1 MDRLLIQDICMYL
14 LDNIDR
20 NVSSDELEQVFH
32 YNKFYLIR
40 QFKEYTG
47 LTPVSFI
54 NECRVYNSIDP
65 LIFTK
70 ETILYIAL
78 NNHFNGLEQYSNK
91 FKNVM
96 GVSPSKFRALFSS
109 LIVLAEKT
117 DDIKEL
123 DLLKDV
129 LGQINEYK
137 EYLMN
142 TEGDLT
148 ILGAEPVEKPKVYQL
163 SKENYKTKNAA

>member
-1 MDRLLIQDICMYL
+1 MDRLLMQEICMYL

-20 NVSSDELEQVFH
+20 NVSSDELEEIFH

-47 LTPVSFI
+47 LTPVSFV

-91 FKNVM
+91 FKNVI
-96 GVSPSKFRALFSS
+96 GISPSKFRTLFSS
-109 LIVLAEKT
+109 LINLAEKT
-117 DDIKEL
+117 NDTQDL
-123 DLLKDV
+123 ALLKDILV
-129 LGQINEYK
+129 QINEYK

-142 TEGDLT
+142 TNGDLT
-148 ILGAEPVEKPKVYQL
+148 IPSAEPLERPKVYQL
-163 SKENYKTKNAA
+163 QDGSRGVKKAA